1 VREQEVN
8 DLQDK
13 VGRLE
18 PKLQEIRG
26 ADEAKAQR
34 SRQLEADQVRMQ
46 QVVDVDHPRVLK
58 ELRDLTKTA
67 RAHTESISQKDTRI
81 RQLEAQV
88 KAYEVVPK
96 ITPDAKA
103 DRRLEKS
110 NRTLKQELENE
121 RGRRLEERTRGNR
134 YKGVATTEFAAA
146 NALRDEVASL
156 TQRATEQIANL
167 TKQLEREKKR
177 AGLGVIG

>member
-46 QVVDVDHPRVLK
+46 QVVDVDHPRV
-58 ELRDLTKTA
+58 
-67 RAHTESISQKDTRI
+67 
-81 RQLEAQV
+81 
-88 KAYEVVPK
+88 
-96 ITPDAKA
+96 
-103 DRRLEKS
+103 
-110 NRTLKQELENE
+110 
-121 RGRRLEERTRGNR
+121 
-134 YKGVATTEFAAA
+134 
-146 NALRDEVASL
+146 
-156 TQRATEQIANL
+156 
-167 TKQLEREKKR
+167 
-177 AGLGVIG
+177 IGGSDPRV